1 MDKLDKIETIKSSR
15 KFRKELFIPVRN
27 VHYQIILQLIADFFA
42 FTISFIIQYS
52 IRFKF
57 GLFDNHF
64 VPDVLDFVITGAV
77 VVLYWYLVFF
87 IGGMY
92 KNWYERSPFDEIF
105 SVLKVVFVGCFIM
118 VFFIF
123 MESSQSPR
131 LLFII
136 YYLILSFSVIFF
148 RTLSRRIQRQ
158 LRIKGIISIPVVILG
173 SPKKAFEFYHKL
185 NNAKAWGYKC
195 LGIILL
201 ESENFEEEL
210 AAIDEKE
217 LRLIIGNVSELEN
230 ILREYSPMELIVTAN
245 EPHGK
250 ILLRIAEICGEQ
262 NVRFMIEPDLYE
274 IFTGQTRTQN
284 LYGIPLIEISTQLLK
299 PWQEIVKRT
308 LDIVLSFLILTIG
321 LPIWILIAVL
331 IKITSKGPILYTQ
344 YRVGKNGKEFKMYKF
359 RSMYQNSDKMESWT
373 KVNDPRVTPFGRF
386 LRKTHLDEIPQFI
399 NVLKGDMSIVG
410 PRPEQK
416 AIVEKYSKTI
426 PFYKRRLIVRP
437 GITGWWQVKYKPFEL
452 NEEEIM
458 NRIKDDFYYIE
469 NMSIKLD
476 TEIIIRTI
484 WCVISGHG
492 QT

>member
-1 MDKLDKIETIKSSR
+1 MDKLDKIEKV
-15 KFRKELFIPVRN
+15 KKNKNFRKELLIPIRN
-27 VHYQIILQLIADFFA
+27 IHYQILLQVIADFFA
-42 FTISFIIQYS
+42 FSISYVVQYL

-64 VPDVLDFVITGAV
+64 VPNFLDFTITGAV

-87 IGGMY
+87 FGGMY

-118 VFFIF
+118 VFFIL
-123 MESSQSPR
+123 MESNQSPR

-136 YYLILSFSVIFF
+136 YFLLLSFSVILF
-148 RTLSRRIQRQ
+148 RTLSRRLQRQ
-158 LRIKGIISIPVVILG
+158 LRIKGIISIPILILG
-173 SPKKAFEFYHKL
+173 SPKKAFEFYHKI
-185 NNAKAWGYKC
+185 NTSKAWGYEC
-195 LGIILL
+195 LGILL
-201 ESENFEEEL
+201 LDNENYEEVLEIANPNEL
-210 AAIDEKE
+210 S
-217 LRLIIGNVSELEN
+217 LLLGNASELEK
-230 ILREYSPMELIVTAN
+230 ILQEYSPLELIVTAEN
-245 EPHGK
+245 PHSR

-299 PWQEIVKRT
+299 PWQEVVKRI
-308 LDIVLSFLILTIG
+308 LDLILSFLILTLG
-321 LPIWILIAVL
+321 LPLWALIAILIKL
-331 IKITSKGPILYTQ
+331 TSKGPVLYTQ

-359 RSMYQNSDKMESWT
+359 RSMYQNSDKIEDWT
-373 KVNDPRVTPFGRF
+373 KVNDPRVTPFGKL
-386 LRKTHLDEIPQFI
+386 LRKTHLDEIPQFF

-416 AIVEKYSKTI
+416 SLVEKFSKTI

-437 GITGWWQVKYKPFEL
+437 GITGWWQIKYKPHIL
-452 NEEEIM
+452 NEEEII
-458 NRIKDDFYYIE
+458 NRLKDDFYYIE
-469 NMSIKLD
+469 NMSLKLD

-492 QT
+492 QA